1 MEKKKLPIYELEDD
15 IVKYLQPSNRDR
27 LIIEAP
33 TGSGKSTQLPQ
44 ILINNNVVKS
54 GGIVVLQPRRV
65 AARMLARR
73 VAGEMGCRLG
83 EEIGYQVRFEKMISD
98 KTKVRFVTEGILIRE
113 LISNSSLSH
122 VGAIVFDEFHER
134 HIYSDVL
141 LAIAKKLQEETRP
154 DLKIVVMSATLSTKS
169 IAEYLSPCQSIK
181 CSGRTYPVD
190 VRHVNLNVNSQTISE
205 SVIKAIKSEVIKK
218 GLEGDVLIF
227 LPGAFEIRKTIEKLR
242 LIKQLKGCLIVPLY
256 GDLNPNDQDYA
267 LQPSDKRK
275 LIVSTNIA
283 ETSLTIDGVKIVI
296 DCGLARIPSYDDVRG
311 INTLLLNKISV
322 ASADQRAGRAGRVSA
337 GSCIRLWSESD
348 HAMRDK
354 ELPPEIKRLDLTEIV
369 LLLAVFNSKIIDD
382 LKWLDPPSKESM
394 SKAKE
399 FLVSLNAISRKD
411 GSVTPIGKMMSS
423 YPVHP
428 RFARMIIEA
437 GSRGCLNE
445 VALSMALIQGRNIFD
460 KKIQLKSSEFAH
472 KNDISDFQPM
482 IRAWIYAYRAKFDYQ
497 KCHAFDI
504 HSKAAREVLSIF
516 RSLTDI
522 AKKQG
527 LKVNELS
534 SNFCGESMAKVFL
547 VGFYDNLYRKLS
559 KSTLSCELVGSRR
572 GKLEKGSLA
581 DASDIGVAAEVNEIE
596 GKDVSVVISKSTSIK
611 LPWLKEV
618 LGNYL
623 TVQEISRFD
632 KQRRRVITESITKC
646 MDLVIDINELNN
658 SSNAESANILASEI
672 IDGKLKLKG
681 WNDKCNSWILRVEF
695 VSQCFPEYEIPIF
708 TEIDKLL
715 VLTDFCEGALSYKE
729 IKDKQCWPYLEK
741 WLSPIHSQTVKK
753 YAPDRIKLENG
764 IEAKVLYTSNG
775 PKISVVLQRLYDI
788 NITPLLCNGKIPVSI
803 EVLGPNHRPVQTT
816 TDIARFWKE
825 SYPDI
830 KKQLKGRYPKHEWR

>member
-1 MEKKKLPIYELEDD
+1 VEKKKLPIYEVEDD

-44 ILINNNVVKS
+44 ILINNNIVKS

-322 ASADQRAGRAGRVSA
+322 ASADQRAGRAGRVSS

-354 ELPPEIKRLDLTEIV
+354 ELAPEIKRLDLTEVV
-369 LLLAVFNSKIIDD
+369 LLLAVFNSKIIDV

-411 GSVTPIGKMMSS
+411 GSVTPIGKMMSA

-527 LKVNELS
+527 LKLNELS

-611 LPWLKEV
+611 LPWLKDV
-618 LGNYL
+618 LENYL

-646 MDLVIDINELNN
+646 MDLVIEINELNN

-695 VSQCFPEYEIPIF
+695 VSQCFPEYEIPKF

-715 VLTDFCEGALSYKE
+715 VLTEFCEGALSYKE

-741 WLSPIHSQTVKK
+741 WLSPVHSQTVEK

>member
-44 ILINNNVVKS
+44 VLINNNVVQK
-54 GGIVVLQPRRV
+54 GEIVVLQPRKV

-83 EEIGYQVRFEKMISD
+83 EEIGYQVRFEKIISD

-113 LISNSSLSH
+113 LISNPSLSH
-122 VGAIVFDEFHER
+122 IGAIVFDEFHER

-141 LAIAKKLQEETRP
+141 LAITKRLQEETRP
-154 DLKIVVMSATLSTKS
+154 DLKIIVMSATLSAES
-169 IAEYLSPCQSIK
+169 ITEYLSPCRSIK

-190 VRHVNLNVNSQTISE
+190 VRHVNLNINSQTISD
-205 SVIKAIKSEVIKK
+205 SVIKAIKSEVIKR
-218 GLEGDVLIF
+218 GLEGDILIF
-227 LPGAFEIRKTIEKLR
+227 LPGAFEIRKTIERLR

-256 GDLNPNDQDYA
+256 GDLNPKDQDYA
-267 LQPSDKRK
+267 LQASDKRK
-275 LIVSTNIA
+275 IIVSTNIA
-283 ETSLTIDGVKIVI
+283 ETSLTINGVKIVI
-296 DCGLARIPSYDDVRG
+296 DCGLARIPSYDEVRG

-348 HAMRDK
+348 HAKRDK
-354 ELPPEIKRLDLTEIV
+354 ELLPEIKRLDLTEIV

-382 LKWLDPPSKESM
+382 LKWLDPPSKDSM
-394 SKAKE
+394 TIAKE
-399 FLVSLNAISRKD
+399 FLVSLNALNGKD

-428 RFARMIIEA
+428 RFGRMIIEA
-437 GSRGCLNE
+437 GSKGCLNE
-445 VALSMALIQGRNIFD
+445 VVLSMALIQGRGIFD

-482 IRAWIYAYRAKFDYQ
+482 IRAWIYAYRANFDFQ
-497 KCHAFDI
+497 KCHAFNI
-504 HSKAAREVLSIF
+504 HSKAAREVLSVF
-516 RSLTDI
+516 RSLMGI

-527 LKVNELS
+527 LELNELS

-559 KSTLSCELVGSRR
+559 KSTLSCELVGLRR

-581 DASDIGVAAEVNEIE
+581 DVSDIGVAAEVNEIE

-611 LPWLKEV
+611 LPWIKEV
-618 LGNYL
+618 LENRL
-623 TVQEISRFD
+623 TVKEISRFEE
-632 KQRRRVITESITKC
+632 QRRRVVTESITKF
-646 MDLVIDINELNN
+646 MDLVIDTKVLNN
-658 SSNAESANILASEI
+658 TSNAESANILASEI

-681 WNDKCNSWILRVEF
+681 WNDKCNSWILKVEF
-695 VSQCFPEYEIPIF
+695 VSRCFPELEIPQF
-708 TEIDKLL
+708 TDTDKLL
-715 VLTDFCEGALSYKE
+715 VLTDFCEGALTYKE

-741 WLSPIHSQTVKK
+741 WLSPIHCQAVKQ

-764 IEAKVLYTSNG
+764 IEAKILYTSNG
-775 PKISVVLQRLYDI
+775 PKISIVLQKLYDV
-788 NITPLLCNGKIPVSI
+788 NVTPLLCNGKIPVSI

-816 TDIARFWKE
+816 TDISRFWKE

>member
-1 MEKKKLPIYELEDD
+1 
-15 IVKYLQPSNRDR
+15 
-27 LIIEAP
+27 
-33 TGSGKSTQLPQ
+33 
-44 ILINNNVVKS
+44 
-54 GGIVVLQPRRV
+54 
-65 AARMLARR
+65 
-73 VAGEMGCRLG
+73 
-83 EEIGYQVRFEKMISD
+83 
-98 KTKVRFVTEGILIRE
+98 
-113 LISNSSLSH
+113 
-122 VGAIVFDEFHER
+122 
-134 HIYSDVL
+134 
-141 LAIAKKLQEETRP
+141 
-154 DLKIVVMSATLSTKS
+154 
-169 IAEYLSPCQSIK
+169 
-181 CSGRTYPVD
+181 
-190 VRHVNLNVNSQTISE
+190 
-205 SVIKAIKSEVIKK
+205 
-218 GLEGDVLIF
+218 
-227 LPGAFEIRKTIEKLR
+227 
-242 LIKQLKGCLIVPLY
+242 
-256 GDLNPNDQDYA
+256 
-267 LQPSDKRK
+267 
-275 LIVSTNIA
+275 
-283 ETSLTIDGVKIVI
+283 
-296 DCGLARIPSYDDVRG
+296 
-311 INTLLLNKISV
+311 
-322 ASADQRAGRAGRVSA
+322 
-337 GSCIRLWSESD
+337 
-348 HAMRDK
+348 
-354 ELPPEIKRLDLTEIV
+354 
-369 LLLAVFNSKIIDD
+369 
-382 LKWLDPPSKESM
+382 M

-423 YPVHP
+423 YPVHT

-437 GSRGCLNE
+437 GSRGSLNE

-527 LKVNELS
+527 LKLNELS

-632 KQRRRVITESITKC
+632 KQRRRVITESITKF
-646 MDLVIDINELNN
+646 MDLVIDINVLKNT
-658 SSNAESANILASEI
+658 SNAESANILASEI

-695 VSQCFPEYEIPIF
+695 VSQCFPEYEIPKF

-775 PKISVVLQRLYDI
+775 PKISVVLQRLYGI